1 MGCKQNSANITT
13 TLAAGSVASPYAIM
27 ARIEQ
32 TLCAPVSVDNLP
44 IFAPTLSV
52 LSFSG
57 VATDQYVAI
66 VQVEGV
72 IFYSPCGGN
81 IYAARPLPIKQTFP
95 FDFVSATAPTSVTIT
110 AGAVVNTLVVS
121 GEQSLSRDFVSEI
134 PLTLTIA

>member
-44 IFAPTLSV
+44 IFAPTFSV
-52 LSFSG
+52 LSFSE
-57 VATDQYVAI
+57 VSTDQYVAI

-81 IYAARPLPIKQTFP
+81 IYAARPLPIKHTLAKFGNECIAGCFQFLLA
-95 FDFVSATAPTSVTIT
+95 VSLKSYFMACF
-110 AGAVVNTLVVS
+110 GC
-121 GEQSLSRDFVSEI
+121 
-134 PLTLTIA
+134 